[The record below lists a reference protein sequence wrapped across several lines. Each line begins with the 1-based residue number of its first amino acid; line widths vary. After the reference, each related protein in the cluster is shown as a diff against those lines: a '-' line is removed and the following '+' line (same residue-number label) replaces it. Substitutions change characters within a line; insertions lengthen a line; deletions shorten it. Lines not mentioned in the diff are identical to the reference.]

1 MWYVSVMLE
10 ATVAIGIAGITA
22 MAALTQRLHNR
33 ITYLDDRIDKIE
45 LRVAEDY
52 VSKRDLNVM
61 MDKMETH
68 MLRIEDKLDAIA
80 GLK

>member
-1 MWYVSVMLE
+1 MLE
-10 ATVAIGIAGITA
+10 ASVAIGIAAVTA

-33 ITYLDDRIDKIE
+33 ITYLDDRVDKVE